1 MPRLYLTTIS
11 VFCLSLLS
19 SLASAD
25 QVASHQDSQA
35 PQAATKTPMKLEV
48 IDPYVDMH
56 TGPGRGYP
64 VFHVIEQGETIEILT
79 RRPDWYEIRSNN
91 GKTGWTKASQISRTL
106 QPTGVPVDLPTVGHG
121 DYLRN
126 GWRVGFTG
134 GQIANGDIKGADTFS
149 VNAGYRPLSWL
160 GTELEGG
167 KIYSTKVSG
176 EYYGLNVLI
185 EPFPLWNAL
194 LEPLARW
201 DINAKALPNWKLTPY
216 LLFGAGKMSLDAQ
229 PQHTELGF
237 DRSSHY
243 NYALG
248 ASYYLARNFVIR
260 GEYRWYSVSA
270 TDDTVKLEEWKIG
283 FSTFF

>member
-1 MPRLYLTTIS
+1 MPRLPLTIS
-11 VFCLSLLS
+11 AFCFSLLS
-19 SLASAD
+19 SLACAEQTTSSLPAD
-25 QVASHQDSQA
+25 NLE
-35 PQAATKTPMKLEV
+35 AAKVETMKLEV

-64 VFHVIEQGETIEILT
+64 VFHVIEQGETIEVLK
-79 RRPDWYEIRSNN
+79 RRPDWYEIRSSN
-91 GKTGWTKASQISRTL
+91 GKTGWSKASQISRTL
-106 QPTGVPVDLPTVGHG
+106 QPTGVPVDLPSVGHG
-121 DYLRN
+121 DYLKN

-134 GQIANGDIKGADTFS
+134 GQIAQGDIKGADTFS

-167 KIYSTKVSG
+167 KVYSNKVSG
-176 EYYGLNVLI
+176 DYYGGNVLV

-194 LEPLARW
+194 LDPLTRW
-201 DINAKALPNWKLTPY
+201 DIKAKALPNWKLTPY
-216 LLFGAGKMSLDAQ
+216 LLFGVGKMALDAQ

-237 DRSSHY
+237 DRSSYY

-248 ASYYLARNFVIR
+248 ANYYLARNFVIR

-270 TDDTVKLEEWKIG
+270 NDDTVKLEEWKFG